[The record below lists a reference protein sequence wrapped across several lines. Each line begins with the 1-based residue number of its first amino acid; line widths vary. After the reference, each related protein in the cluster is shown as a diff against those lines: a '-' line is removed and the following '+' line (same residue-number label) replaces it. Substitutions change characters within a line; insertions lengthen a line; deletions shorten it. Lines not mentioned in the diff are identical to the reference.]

1 MGYYSDV
8 TLILR
13 ADAAAKLQKAIAD
26 GSEDAT
32 EAKAFIDGAD
42 YCRRAAD
49 GAVMYQWANVKWY
62 SDFPEIGFI
71 ERFMQG
77 MSAKGYY
84 FIRIGEDYDD
94 IEVSGAFDAEPF
106 GVSLVRQVSVA
117 TVDGGGEEAVS
128 AA

>member
-71 ERFMQG
+71 ERVLQG
-77 MSAKGYY
+77 VSARSYF
-84 FIRIGEDYDD
+84 FIRIGENYDD
-94 IEVSGAFDAEPF
+94 MEFSGAYETEPF
-106 GVSLVRQVSVA
+106 GISLVRQVSVTA
-117 TVDGGGEEAVS
+117 AS